1 MTSHSSNNVEVWIL
15 GTGTAALASAL
26 FLLKNNSLKPPN
38 IHLLDSHSSV
48 DQVLHYPGN
57 SGTGYD
63 QFAGCLPVPIG
74 APLRDLLSS
83 IPSSQNSRISIFE
96 EINNRQQQRYP
107 VNHNQRTCFVIQ
119 KNDSLEQISTDH
131 LNLSIRQRLK
141 LLSFM
146 LKSED
151 SLGRSQIREHFSK
164 NFFQSVFWAVWSAQ
178 FCFQPWHSATEFQ
191 TSLNQY
197 LHEFQGLSILN
208 CLDITG
214 YYQHEC
220 IFLPIYHYL
229 RSLGVDYL
237 FNAKVKEISF
247 VNVGNDL
254 KPQRLSFSHCEH
266 IVTKNLGP
274 NDFLIAALGSTVSGS
289 QTGTNSQ
296 PPQWNSIWSNDN
308 LNDNWSLWLELG
320 NKDRTFGDPY
330 NFCVRQSESML
341 ESFTITTEDSVLFQN
356 FQVITQHKSQAGA
369 FISLQES
376 SWKLVLCVPLQPV
389 FADQPGNVRVLWGFA
404 NCPDRRGNYISK
416 PMLQCSG
423 SEILTEVCGHLGL
436 THEPARHRT
445 ITIPRVMPRMSAAY
459 LTRQSSDRP
468 CTKPKATSNL
478 GLIGQFVDLPPYTA
492 VDLSYGIRTAETAV
506 SQLL

>member
-1 MTSHSSNNVEVWIL
+1 MTSHSSNDVEIWIL

-26 FLLKNNSLKPPN
+26 FLLKYNSIKPFN

-96 EINNRQQQRYP
+96 EINNRQKQRYP
-107 VNHNQRTCFVIQ
+107 VNHNQRTCFVIK

-141 LLSFM
+141 LLFFM

-151 SLGRSQIREHFSK
+151 SLGRSQIREHFSEK
-164 NFFQSVFWAVWSAQ
+164 FFKSIFWAVWSAQ
-178 FCFQPWHSATEFQ
+178 FCFQPWHSATEFKN
-191 TSLNQY
+191 SLKQY

-247 VNVGNDL
+247 AIVGHDL
-254 KPQRLSFSHCEH
+254 KPQRLSFSHREH
-266 IVTKNLGP
+266 IVTRNIGP
-274 NDFLIAALGSTVSGS
+274 NDCLIAALGSTVSGS
-289 QTGTNSQ
+289 QKGTNSQ

-308 LNDNWSLWLELG
+308 LDDNWSLWLELG

-330 NFCVRQSESML
+330 NFCARQSESML
-341 ESFTITTEDSVLFQN
+341 ESFTITTEDTVLFQD
-356 FQVITQHKSQAGA
+356 FEAITRQKSQAGTY
-369 FISLQES
+369 ISLQES

-389 FADQPGNVRVLWGFA
+389 FADQPRNVRV
-404 NCPDRRGNYISK
+404 
-416 PMLQCSG
+416 PMLHCSG
-423 SEILTEVCGHLGL
+423 SELLTEICRHLGL
-436 THEPARHRT
+436 THESARHRT

-468 CTKPKATSNL
+468 CTKPKATSNI

-492 VDLSYGIRTAETAV
+492 VDLSYGIRTAEAAV
-506 SQLL
+506 SQLLDSAISDPERKVFFGT